1 MLKKIMKIKKFLV
14 LFFVCQT
21 ILLFS
26 QKIGIAESYNSS
38 FKHAHLKGMFNMTID
53 KVEELDYNI
62 KPFIDSLF
70 AQKNIDLAEISN
82 FDWPL
87 IDKFSAK
94 YGNREIENYLY
105 GLCEK
110 ENFDSIIIIKSF
122 GNKENKNNILAND
135 LYPELDYGIV
145 SFENPKKSV
154 FYYNN
159 IIFLYYSKND
169 NKLRY
174 PVLKKN
180 ENLFYD
186 LNPIKFDEIVFDM
199 ETKKLVKTIPFK
211 NQFLKDYKTR
221 LQLNI
226 DKVISQIKK

>member
-1 MLKKIMKIKKFLV
+1 MKIKKCLI
-14 LFFVCQT
+14 LFFFSQT

-26 QKIGIAESYNSS
+26 QKIGIAESYNSN

-53 KVEELDYNI
+53 KVEDLEYNI
-62 KPFIDSLF
+62 KPFIDSLL
-70 AQKNIDLAEISN
+70 AQKNIDVAEISN
-82 FDWPL
+82 IDWPL

-110 ENFDSIIIIKSF
+110 ENYDSIIIIKSF
-122 GNKENKNNILAND
+122 GNKDNKNNLLAND

-159 IIFLYYSKND
+159 IIFLYYSKKD
-169 NKLRY
+169 DKLQY
-174 PVLKKN
+174 PVLKRN

-199 ETKKLVKTIPFK
+199 ETKKLVKTNRFK

-221 LQLNI
+221 LLLNL
-226 DKVISQIKK
+226 DKIISQIKK